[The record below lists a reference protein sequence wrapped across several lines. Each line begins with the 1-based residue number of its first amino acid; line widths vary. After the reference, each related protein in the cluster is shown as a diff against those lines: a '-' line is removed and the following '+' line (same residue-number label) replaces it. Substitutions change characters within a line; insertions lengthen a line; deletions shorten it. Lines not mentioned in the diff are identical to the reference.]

1 MANTRHQNHCP
12 FCGDKVIIRSTT
24 TESPLLKT
32 LYGQCQNLDCGW
44 TGKAHM
50 EWAATISPS
59 AIENKSIHLPRS
71 IHSIQKNAIPS
82 AT

>member
-1 MANTRHQNHCP
+1 MANARQQNHCP
-12 FCGDKVIIRSTT
+12 FCGDKINIRSSKI
-24 TESPLLKT
+24 ESPLLKT
-32 LYGQCQNLDCGW
+32 LYGQCQNIACGW

-59 AIENKSIHLPRS
+59 AIENPSIQLPRS
-71 IHSIQKNAIPS
+71 IHSIQKSAASS